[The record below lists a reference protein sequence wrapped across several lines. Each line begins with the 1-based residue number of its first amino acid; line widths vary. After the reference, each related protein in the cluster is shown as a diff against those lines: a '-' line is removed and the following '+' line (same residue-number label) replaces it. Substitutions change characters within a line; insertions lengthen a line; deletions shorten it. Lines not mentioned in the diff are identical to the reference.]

1 MRGRRRLRPL
11 ASRSE
16 LPNLA
21 RASDWPTAAQRTRPH
36 PEARRKR
43 RRYVVKRSAAIAATI
58 LRRAFHAQP
67 VAARRTTRIQ
77 TLHGPT
83 GQILHSFA
91 SQTHGPGDGRKSD
104 AAEAPRQQK
113 RQELAGLCAGGS
125 SESRQIY
132 TISSGAVA
140 KLWKIRRA
148 EERSACG
155 RWHLLRRRFNWLAKG
170 PADGVSG
177 RWKAWPRV
185 GPLSFARRPLPAA
198 WPRPDLFRRRSRR
211 RPLCRQRS
219 RACRSRSAN
228 RD

>member
-1 MRGRRRLRPL
+1 MRGLSARQAQAGQTHRASDAPQRQRQEKLSSYDGGDDAGTTPSPAIASTQPL
-11 ASRSE
+11 
-16 LPNLA
+16 NLA
-21 RASDWPTAAQRTRPH
+21 RASDGPTAAQRTRPH
-36 PEARRKR
+36 PEARRQGR
-43 RRYVVKRSAAIAATI
+43 RHIVKGSAAIAATI

-91 SQTHGPGDGRKSD
+91 SQTHGPGGGRGSE
-104 AAEAPRQQK
+104 AAEAPRLQK

-148 EERSACG
+148 QE
-155 RWHLLRRRFNWLAKG
+155 
-170 PADGVSG
+170 
-177 RWKAWPRV
+177 
-185 GPLSFARRPLPAA
+185 
-198 WPRPDLFRRRSRR
+198 
-211 RPLCRQRS
+211 
-219 RACRSRSAN
+219 
-228 RD
+228 